1 MDERGQTAAE
11 RRLPLP
17 GDHLFRLNNLLRY
30 IWAIAFPPSF
40 LLLHLPI
47 SGLLALALSPSLSLL
62 FLEDGPI
69 PLLQARSERPPS
81 LERLNDLLVSV
92 RESEILGQKA
102 MLVFLVVTSTTGE
115 KEFDDLVVAVGSCE
129 V

>member
-1 MDERGQTAAE
+1 
-11 RRLPLP
+11 
-17 GDHLFRLNNLLRY
+17 
-30 IWAIAFPPSF
+30 
-40 LLLHLPI
+40 
-47 SGLLALALSPSLSLL
+47 
-62 FLEDGPI
+62 
-69 PLLQARSERPPS
+69 
-81 LERLNDLLVSV
+81 VSV